1 VSVPV
6 EEIHIAS
13 LVVRCRPE
21 RMAELERAIGALA
34 GAEIPAEDAVGK
46 LVVTLEAG
54 SERAIRQQLE
64 MIGALPGVLSATLV
78 AHHAEPL
85 APEEEGAS
93 P

>member
-1 VSVPV
+1 MIIPV
-6 EEIHIAS
+6 DEIHIAS

-21 RMAELERAIGALA
+21 RIAELERAIEALP
-34 GAEIPAEDAVGK
+34 GAEIPAGDAIGK

-54 SERAIRQQLE
+54 SERTIRRQLE
-64 MIGALPGVLSATLV
+64 MIGALPGVLAATLV
-78 AHHAEPL
+78 AHYAEPR